1 MKKCVHTEVMVL
13 RCMYIVKLEK
23 GNGKSWSVARPH
35 IEKALKNLDNYVID
49 GPSGGRIIQVRNKK
63 TKQPIFRLDYHYID
77 GKGPYLHYHVAPNMK
92 KHHFIW

>member
-1 MKKCVHTEVMVL
+1 M
-13 RCMYIVKLEK
+13 
-23 GNGKSWSVARPH
+23 PH

-77 GKGPYLHYHVAPNMK
+77 GKGP
-92 KHHFIW
+92 